1 MSGTH
6 TDVPSMLA
14 FRLPVPIPAAE
25 HEQCPVTEVLRR
37 VGDKWSVLV
46 LVQLGS
52 RRHRFNELHRSIEN
66 ISQRMLTRTLRIL
79 EQDGLIERE
88 VFPTVPP
95 SVEYGLTPLG
105 RDLLVP
111 LSALADWAVENH
123 RHMAAARVRADRA
136 DSAGVARPPGPGD
149 R

>member
-14 FRLPVPIPAAE
+14 YRLPAPVPAAE
-25 HEQCPVTEVLRR
+25 HAECPVTDVLRR

-46 LVQLGS
+46 LVSLGD
-52 RRHRFNELHRSIEN
+52 RRRRFNELHRSIEH

-88 VFPTVPP
+88 VHPTVPP
-95 SVEYGLTPLG
+95 GVEYGLTPLG
-105 RDLLVP
+105 RGLLVP
-111 LSALADWAVENH
+111 LSALADWAVANH
-123 RHMAAARVRADRA
+123 HHIETARGRVDRSWEA
-136 DSAGVARPPGPGD
+136 TDAR
-149 R
+149 